1 MFVMFRQFLSNSIL
15 EDTLRISTHGR
26 TLSGMALVATSALV
40 LAGCAAAPEESGDE
54 SGEALDFLPCMVS
67 DAGGFDDK
75 SFNQL
80 GYEGLEAGANELGV
94 DFLTVESTSDADYA
108 PNIESLI
115 AEGCDLIFT
124 VGFNLSAATVE
135 FATANPEIKFAI
147 VDDAADNDFDG
158 AVDADNIKPI
168 LFNTAD
174 AAFLAG
180 YAAAS
185 YSESGVVGTYGGM
198 NFPTVSIF
206 MDGAAQGVDYY
217 NSEKGTAVKLL
228 GWDQAAQDG
237 TFIGSFAPG
246 TDSRAAAQ
254 NLIDQDADVLL
265 PVGGPIFQ
273 SAVEAIRD
281 SGANIAVIGV
291 DADLTETEPSA
302 ADLFLTSILKQISVA
317 VEDVVME
324 ASAGSLDTTPYVG
337 TLENGGVGIAPFH
350 EFESM
355 VDGELEAELV
365 TVKDGIISGDIA
377 VESYLN

>member
-1 MFVMFRQFLSNSIL
+1 MFRQFLSNSIL

-26 TLSGMALVATSALV
+26 ALSGMALIATSALV
-40 LAGCAAAPEESGDE
+40 LAGCASAPEETEAG

-67 DAGGFDDK
+67 DSGGFDDK

-80 GYEGLEAGANELGV
+80 GYEGIEKAADELGV
-94 DFLTVESTSDADYA
+94 EFNAVESTSDADYA
-108 PNIESLI
+108 PNIESLV
-115 AEGCDLIFT
+115 AEGCDLIVT

-135 FATANPEIKFAI
+135 FALANPDINFAI

-158 AVDADNIKPI
+158 TVDAPNIKPI
-168 LFNTAD
+168 LFDTAG

-185 YSESGVVGTYGGM
+185 YSTTGVVGTYGGM

-206 MDGAAQGVDYY
+206 MDGAAQGVEYY
-217 NSEKGTAVKLL
+217 NSEKGTDVTVR
-228 GWDQAAQDG
+228 GWDIDDQDG

-254 NLIDQDADVLL
+254 NLIDQGADVLL

-281 SGANIAVIGV
+281 SGDDIALIGV
-291 DADLTETEPSA
+291 DADLTETETAA
-302 ADLFLTSILKQISVA
+302 ADLFLTSILKQIGVA
-317 VEDVVME
+317 VEEVVTE
-324 ASAGSLDTTPYVG
+324 ASTGTLDTTAYIG

-350 EFESM
+350 EFESK
-355 VDGELEAELV
+355 VDAGLEAELV

-377 VESYLN
+377 VTSYLN

>member
-1 MFVMFRQFLSNSIL
+1 MFRQILSDSIL

-40 LAGCAAAPEESGDE
+40 LAGCAAAPEETEAG
-54 SGEALDFLPCMVS
+54 SGETLDFLPCMVS
-67 DAGGFDDK
+67 DSGGFDDK

-80 GYEGLEAGANELGV
+80 GFEGLVGAADELGV
-94 DFLTVESTSDADYA
+94 EYRTVESTSDADYA

-115 AEGCDLIFT
+115 AEGCDLIVT

-135 FATANPEIKFAI
+135 FAQANPDVSFAI

-158 AVDADNIKPI
+158 TTDADNIKPI
-168 LFNTAD
+168 LFDTAG

-185 YSESGVVGTYGGM
+185 YSKSGVVGTYGGM

-206 MDGAAQGVDYY
+206 MDGAAQGVEYY
-217 NSEKGTAVKLL
+217 NTENDASVTVR

-246 TDSRAAAQ
+246 TDSRSAAQ
-254 NLIDQDADVLL
+254 NLIDQGADVLL
-265 PVGGPIFQ
+265 PVGGPIFL

-281 SGANIAVIGV
+281 SGKDIAMIGV
-291 DADLTETEPSA
+291 DADLTETETAA

-317 VEDVVME
+317 VNDVVME
-324 ASAGSLDTTPYVG
+324 TSGGTLDTTPYVG

-350 EFESM
+350 DFASK
-355 VDGELEAELV
+355 VDGDLEAELV
-365 TVKDGIISGDIA
+365 AVKDGIISGDIT
-377 VESYLN
+377 VKSYLN

>member
-1 MFVMFRQFLSNSIL
+1 MFRQFLSNSIL
-15 EDTLRISTHGR
+15 EVTLRISTHGR
-26 TLSGMALVATSALV
+26 ALSGMALVATSALV
-40 LAGCAAAPEESGDE
+40 LAGCAAAPEEIDGG

-67 DAGGFDDK
+67 DSGGFDDK

-80 GYEGLEAGANELGV
+80 GFEGLEAASNALGV
-94 DFLTVESTSDADYA
+94 KPLTVQSTSEADYA

-115 AEGCDLIFT
+115 AEGCDLIVT
-124 VGFNLSAATVE
+124 VGFALSAATVE
-135 FATANPEIKFAI
+135 FAIANPDVNFAI

-158 AVDADNIKPI
+158 TTDADNIKPI
-168 LFNTAD
+168 LFDTAG

-185 YSESGVVGTYGGM
+185 YSKSGVVGTYGGM

-217 NSEKGTAVKLL
+217 NSEKGTSVKIR
-228 GWDQAAQDG
+228 GWDVAAQDG

-246 TDSRAAAQ
+246 TDSRSAAQ
-254 NLIDQDADVLL
+254 NLIDQGADVLL
-265 PVGGPIFQ
+265 PVGGPIFL

-281 SGANIAVIGV
+281 SGKDIAMIGV
-291 DADLTETEPSA
+291 DADLTETETAA

-317 VEDVVME
+317 VEDVVNE
-324 ASAGSLDTTPYVG
+324 AASGELDTTPYVG

-350 EFESM
+350 DFESK

-365 TVKDGIISGDIA
+365 AVKDGIISGDIA
-377 VESYLN
+377 LKSYLN

>member
-1 MFVMFRQFLSNSIL
+1 MFRQFLSNSIL

-26 TLSGMALVATSALV
+26 ALSGMALVATSALV
-40 LAGCAAAPEESGDE
+40 LAGCAAAPEESGGT

-67 DAGGFDDK
+67 DSGGFDDK

-80 GYEGLEAGANELGV
+80 GYEGLESAAKDLGV
-94 DFLTVESTSDADYA
+94 EFLTVESTSDADYA
-108 PNIESLI
+108 PN
-115 AEGCDLIFT
+115 
-124 VGFNLSAATVE
+124 FNGET
-135 FATANPEIKFAI
+135 
-147 VDDAADNDFDG
+147 
-158 AVDADNIKPI
+158 DADNIKPI
-168 LFNTAD
+168 LFDTAG

-185 YSESGVVGTYGGM
+185 YSKSGVVGMYGGM

-217 NSEKGTAVKLL
+217 NSEKGESVTVR

-254 NLIDQDADVLL
+254 NLIDQGADVLL

-281 SGANIAVIGV
+281 SGKDIAVIGV
-291 DADLTETEPSA
+291 DADLTETETAA
-302 ADLFLTSILKQISVA
+302 ADLFLTSILKQIKVA
-317 VEDVVME
+317 VADVVNN
-324 ASAGSLDTTPYVG
+324 ASEGTFDTTPYVG

-350 EFESM
+350 DFESK
-355 VDGELEAELV
+355 VDGGLEAELL
-365 TVKDGIISGDIA
+365 TVKDGIISGDIP
-377 VESYLN
+377 VKSYLN

>member
-1 MFVMFRQFLSNSIL
+1 M
-15 EDTLRISTHGR
+15 RISTHGR

-54 SGEALDFLPCMVS
+54 PGEALDFLPCMVS

-185 YSESGVVGTYGGM
+185 YSESGVIGTYGGM

-217 NSEKGTAVKLL
+217 NSEKGTAVELL

-254 NLIDQDADVLL
+254 NLIDQGADVLL

-317 VEDVVME
+317 VEDVVMD
-324 ASAGSLDTTPYVG
+324 ASEGALDTTPYVG

-350 EFESM
+350 EFESK

>member
-1 MFVMFRQFLSNSIL
+1 M
-15 EDTLRISTHGR
+15 RISTHGR